1 MVRTLKGKVVAI
13 PAAVTATGSAIVR
26 LVAAEQ
32 GALALGAATAA
43 QLRAAEALIQER
55 EDEIAYPIQVDLERP
70 KSVDEFFKIAIGQF
84 GHIDAIVLETVKST
98 ARSTLTEKS
107 IGLGARRL
115 LHCLDAALRY
125 CAGDLHV
132 INISP
137 VAGRYAIPVAT
148 AFLGAKLA
156 TGKPTA
162 SSAPS
167 LRMSVVSPF
176 DGVGSD
182 DGTLARTVL
191 HVLRES
197 RTPDVTETMLWRRP
211 QRPEGR
217 SKSFVARSKIMVP
230 L

>member
-13 PAAVTATGSAIVR
+13 PVAVTATGAAVAR

-32 GALALGAATAA
+32 GELALGAATAA
-43 QLRAAEALIQER
+43 QLRSAEALIQDNEL
-55 EDEIAYPIQVDLERP
+55 AYPIQVDLERP

-84 GHIDAIVLETVKST
+84 GHIDVIVLEAMKIA
-98 ARSTLTEKS
+98 ARSTPTEKS

-115 LHCLDAALRY
+115 LHCLDAALRH
-125 CAGDLHV
+125 CTGDLHV
-132 INISP
+132 VNISP

-148 AFLGAKLA
+148 AFLSAKLA
-156 TGKPTA
+156 TGRSTA

-167 LRMSVVSPF
+167 LRMSVISPF
-176 DGVGSD
+176 DGASSD

-191 HVLRES
+191 HVLRET
-197 RTPDVTETMLWRRP
+197 RTPDVTETLLWRQPQQPERRP
-211 QRPEGR
+211 
-217 SKSFVARSKIMVP
+217 KSFTARSKIMVP

>member
-13 PAAVTATGSAIVR
+13 PMAGTATGSAVAR
-26 LVAAEQ
+26 LVAAER
-32 GALALGAATAA
+32 GELALGAATAS
-43 QLRAAEALIQER
+43 QLRSAEALIQGE
-55 EDEIAYPIQVDLERP
+55 EIAYPIQVDLERP

-84 GHIDAIVLETVKST
+84 GHIDAIVLETMKAT
-98 ARSTLTEKS
+98 ARSAFTEKS

-115 LHCLDAALRY
+115 LYCLDSALRH

-132 INISP
+132 VNISP
-137 VAGRYAIPVAT
+137 VAGRCAIPVAT

-156 TGKPTA
+156 TNKSTA
-162 SSAPS
+162 SSTPS
-167 LRMSVVSPF
+167 LRMSVISPF

-182 DGTLARTVL
+182 DETFARTVL
-191 HVLRES
+191 HILRET
-197 RTPDVTETMLWRRP
+197 RTPDVTETVLWRRP
-211 QRPEGR
+211 QEAERR

>member
-13 PAAVTATGSAIVR
+13 PASATSTGLAVAR

-32 GALALGAATAA
+32 GELALGAATAA
-43 QLRAAEALIQER
+43 QLRAAEALIQDNEL
-55 EDEIAYPIQVDLERP
+55 AYPIQVDLERP
-70 KSVDEFFKIAIGQF
+70 GSVDEFFKIAIGQF
-84 GHIDAIVLETVKST
+84 GHIDVIVLETTKVA
-98 ARSTLTEKS
+98 ARSMLTEKS

-115 LHCLDAALRY
+115 LHCLDAALRH
-125 CAGDLHV
+125 CTGDLHV
-132 INISP
+132 VNISP
-137 VAGRYAIPVAT
+137 VAGSYAIPVAT

-156 TGKPTA
+156 TGGSTV

-176 DGVGSD
+176 DGADGG

-197 RTPDVTETMLWRRP
+197 RTPDVTETVFWRRP
-211 QRPEGR
+211 QQPERRR
-217 SKSFVARSKIMVP
+217 SKSFAARSKIMVP

>member
-13 PAAVTATGSAIVR
+13 PASVTATGSAVAR

-32 GALALGAATAA
+32 GELALGAATAT
-43 QLRAAEALIQER
+43 QLQSTEALIQDNEL
-55 EDEIAYPIQVDLERP
+55 AYAIQVDLERP

-84 GHIDAIVLETVKST
+84 GHIDVIVLEPMKVA

-115 LHCLDAALRY
+115 LHCLDAALRH
-125 CAGDLHV
+125 CTGDLHV
-132 INISP
+132 VNISP

-156 TGKPTA
+156 TNRSTA
-162 SSAPS
+162 SSPPS
-167 LRMSVVSPF
+167 LRMSVISPF
-176 DGVGSD
+176 DGADSD

-197 RTPDVTETMLWRRP
+197 RTPDITETVLRRRP
-211 QRPEGR
+211 QQPERR
-217 SKSFVARSKIMVP
+217 SKSLAARSKIMVP

>member
-13 PAAVTATGSAIVR
+13 PASATSTGLAVAR

-32 GALALGAATAA
+32 GELALGAATAA
-43 QLRAAEALIQER
+43 QLRAAEALIQDNEL
-55 EDEIAYPIQVDLERP
+55 AYPIQVDLERP

-84 GHIDAIVLETVKST
+84 GHIDVIVLETTKVA

-115 LHCLDAALRY
+115 LHCLDAALRH
-125 CAGDLHV
+125 CTGDLHV
-132 INISP
+132 VNISP

-156 TGKPTA
+156 TGRSTVSA
-162 SSAPS
+162 APS

-176 DGVGSD
+176 DGADGG

-197 RTPDVTETMLWRRP
+197 RTPDVTETVFWRRP
-211 QRPEGR
+211 QQPERRR
-217 SKSFVARSKIMVP
+217 SKSFAARSKIMVP